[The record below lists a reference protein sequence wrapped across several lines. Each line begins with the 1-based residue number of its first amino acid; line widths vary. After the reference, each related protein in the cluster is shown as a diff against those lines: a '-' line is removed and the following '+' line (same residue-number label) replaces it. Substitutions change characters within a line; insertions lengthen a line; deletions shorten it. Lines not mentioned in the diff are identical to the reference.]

1 MAPHEFE
8 LVGGHPALDFI
19 NTVHDW
25 TVDEARDYL
34 TTFSDAA
41 RFGEAVGLLTRT
53 EARQIAGAG
62 NEVELAELRVLRS
75 VLERI
80 ARSLVSARAPR
91 PGDLRAL
98 ATLAAAAAGATRLRA
113 TNGQLRRVISL
124 DEAGASLLRLRIAD
138 AALALFTSPRV
149 ARMKACPAWGWYFL
163 DVSKNRSRRWC
174 SMSTCG
180 ASAKARRYYQRVKA
194 AR

>member
-25 TVDEARDYL
+25 TADAARDYL
-34 TTFSDAA
+34 ATFGDAA
-41 RFGEAVGLLTRT
+41 RFGDAAGLLTRT
-53 EARQIAGAG
+53 EARRVAGMG
-62 NEVELAELRVLRS
+62 DEVELARLRVLRS
-75 VLERI
+75 VLERL
-80 ARSLVSARAPR
+80 ARALVSAHVPR
-91 PGDLRAL
+91 PHDLQAL
-98 ATLAAAAAGATRLRA
+98 ASLATASAGATRLRA
-113 TNGQLRRVISL
+113 TNGQLRRVIPL

-149 ARMKACPAWGWYFL
+149 ARMKTCPACGWFFL

-180 ASAKARRYYQRVKA
+180 ASAKARRYYERVKA